1 MTATITELENRGGH
15 PPGRP
20 ATPARALGREP
31 HESEPQLGP
40 SSPAGQVVVSYLRAQ
55 AGRLK
60 SLDPMVRADEPDS
73 VHQMRVAT
81 RRLRS
86 TFRSFRGIIP
96 RPASE
101 PLATELKWLG
111 DLLGEARDNE
121 VLAGHLQAH
130 LEQVPVEQ
138 LVGPVRARL
147 QRHFAPAR
155 AEARAK
161 VLAGLDSG
169 RYLALLGELDR
180 LTANPPLTP
189 QAAMPAEDVLPAM
202 VRRPYRQTAR
212 RMRRARRAPVGA
224 ARDAAFH
231 QARKSAKRARYAGE
245 TVAPALGRKP
255 QRFAKQMKKV
265 QSLLGAHHD
274 AVIARQ
280 FERELGMTAHLSG
293 ENAFTYG
300 LLHQHET
307 RDSSRLE
314 EQALRAWKRASRRRY
329 RRWLRKP

>member
-1 MTATITELENRGGH
+1 MTVTITEPGTKDGR

-20 ATPARALGREP
+20 AGPGPRLGREA
-31 HESEPQLGP
+31 HKSEPQLGP
-40 SSPAGQVVVSYLRAQ
+40 SAAAGQVVCSYLRVQ
-55 AGRLK
+55 AERLK
-60 SLDPMVRADEPDS
+60 SLDPMVRTDQPDS

-86 TFRSFRGIIP
+86 TFRSFSGIISS
-96 RPASE
+96 PATE
-101 PLATELKWLG
+101 RLAAELKWLG
-111 DLLGEARDNE
+111 DLLSEPRDNE
-121 VLAGHLQAH
+121 VLAGHLQAQ

-138 LVGPVRARL
+138 LIGPVRARL
-147 QRHFAPAR
+147 QRHFAPAQ

-161 VLAGLDSG
+161 LLAGLDCE

-189 QAAMPAEDVLPAM
+189 QAAMPAADILPAM
-202 VRRPYRQTAR
+202 VRRLYRQTAR
-212 RMRRARRAPVGA
+212 RMRRAWRAPVGA
-224 ARDAAFH
+224 ARDVAFH

-245 TVAPALGRKP
+245 AVAPALGNKP
-255 QRFAKQMKKV
+255 RQFAKQMKKV
-265 QSLLGAHHD
+265 QSVLGAHHD

-300 LLHQHET
+300 LLYQHET
-307 RDSSRLE
+307 CHSQQLE
-314 EQALRAWKRASRRRY
+314 QQALGAWKQASRRRY
-329 RRWLRKP
+329 RRWLP